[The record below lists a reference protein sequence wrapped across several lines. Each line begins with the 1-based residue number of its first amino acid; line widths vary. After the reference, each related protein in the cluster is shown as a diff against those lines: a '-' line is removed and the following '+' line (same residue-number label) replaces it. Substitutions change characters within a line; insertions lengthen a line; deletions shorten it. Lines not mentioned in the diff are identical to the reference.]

1 MVKELQEAAAAVANG
16 TAGQP
21 GDHSGAG
28 GNGVVGGRREDK
40 PPFSYI
46 ALIVM
51 AIQSHPQKR
60 LTLSEIYQVGE
71 MRIELTITSVFFFGI
86 FSAIPATDLPKF

>member
-16 TAGQP
+16 TAGQA
-21 GDHSGAG
+21 DHNGAG
-28 GNGVVGGRREDK
+28 SNVVGGRREDK

-60 LTLSEIYQVGE
+60 LTLSEIYQVGK
-71 MRIELTITSVFFFGI
+71 MKIELNVLIAKYFVTFLVSFL
-86 FSAIPATDLPKF
+86 AY

>member
-16 TAGQP
+16 TAGQA
-21 GDHSGAG
+21 DHNGAG
-28 GNGVVGGRREDK
+28 SNGVVGGRREDK

-60 LTLSEIYQVGE
+60 LTLSEIYQVGK
-71 MRIELTITSVFFFGI
+71 MRIELNTITY
-86 FSAIPATDLPKF
+86 